1 MTAQLFSE
9 AMNEISEKY
18 VAEALSYERPAK
30 KLLSARVKRWAAAC
44 LALAL
49 GLGTLLA
56 VSPDA
61 RAEVRRWFA
70 YWQDDQLTYRYDGGA
85 LEGGMPYY
93 GLSALP
99 EGYVMDTEDSIYWS
113 GIVSIV
119 YRSETEPEKDPVIF
133 DYHHM
138 DDGTAFSI
146 IVAEG
151 ETVRDVT
158 VNGLSGKLYLPR
170 EEGSGTLLEWI
181 DVERELHFSIDAW
194 GFGADEL
201 IAMAES
207 MVQLEEKPA
216 FTEHESEPIPL
227 DELEGE
233 RLTEED
239 FG

>member
-1 MTAQLFSE
+1 
-9 AMNEISEKY
+9 
-18 VAEALSYERPAK
+18 
-30 KLLSARVKRWAAAC
+30 
-44 LALAL
+44 
-49 GLGTLLA
+49 
-56 VSPDA
+56 
-61 RAEVRRWFA
+61 
-70 YWQDDQLTYRYDGGA
+70 
-85 LEGGMPYY
+85 
-93 GLSALP
+93 
-99 EGYVMDTEDSIYWS
+99 
-113 GIVSIV
+113 
-119 YRSETEPEKDPVIF
+119 
-133 DYHHM
+133 M